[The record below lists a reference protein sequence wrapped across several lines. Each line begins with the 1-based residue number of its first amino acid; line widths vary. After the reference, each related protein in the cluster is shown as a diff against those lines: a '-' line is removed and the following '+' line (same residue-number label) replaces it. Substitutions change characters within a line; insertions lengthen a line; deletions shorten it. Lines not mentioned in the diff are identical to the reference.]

1 MTETEEAI
9 LIVTAK
15 RGRGKSALA
24 GLFAKQQVA
33 QHQAVIL
40 TAPNKSAV
48 NIFNEF
54 AGGEITFMP
63 SDELSQNLSDA
74 PQQFAN
80 HWLFVDEAAI
90 IPLDIYYEIGR
101 ASCRERV

>member
-1 MTETEEAI
+1 MAETEEAI
-9 LIVTAK
+9 LIVTTK

-24 GLFAKQQVA
+24 GLFAKQQQA
-33 QHQAVIL
+33 QNQPVIL

-54 AGGEITFMP
+54 AGAEITFMP
-63 SDELSQNLSDA
+63 RA
-74 PQQFAN
+74 
-80 HWLFVDEAAI
+80 
-90 IPLDIYYEIGR
+90 EIGR